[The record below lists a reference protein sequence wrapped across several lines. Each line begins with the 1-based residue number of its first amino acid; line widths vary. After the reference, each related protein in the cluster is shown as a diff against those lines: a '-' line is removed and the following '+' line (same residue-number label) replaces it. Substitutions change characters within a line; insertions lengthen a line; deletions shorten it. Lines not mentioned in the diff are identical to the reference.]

1 MLACICGATKIYA
14 LLLQAL
20 HHKYVL
26 TLSWG
31 GAIAIHVIHKERFRV
46 TACGSVLIAIHIPE
60 GIACILRECANSGN
74 MV

>member
-1 MLACICGATKIYA
+1 MSTPLQDMLACICGATKIYA

-31 GAIAIHVIHKERFRV
+31 GAIAIHVIHKD
-46 TACGSVLIAIHIPE
+46 IA
-60 GIACILRECANSGN
+60 L
-74 MV
+74 